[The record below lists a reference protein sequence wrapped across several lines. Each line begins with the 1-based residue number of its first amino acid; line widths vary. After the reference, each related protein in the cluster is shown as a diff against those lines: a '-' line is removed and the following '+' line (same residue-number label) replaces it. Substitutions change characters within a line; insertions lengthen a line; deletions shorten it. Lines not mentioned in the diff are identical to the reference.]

1 MKRLLDVFFS
11 TIGLILLLPIFL
23 IIAIFIRFDSPGPVF
38 FGHGRVGKNFK
49 PFELYK
55 FRSMSAN
62 APEKGPSITVGGDSR
77 VTRVG
82 RLLRKTKLDEIPQ
95 LINVLKGDMS
105 LVGPRPEVPKYVE
118 MFRDEYRDIL
128 QVRPGITDYATIEFR
143 DEEAVLKGYKN
154 PEEGYVR
161 DVLPRKMELYRKYL
175 KNKGLMTDI
184 GLVFRTLW
192 KIVK

>member
-1 MKRLLDVFFS
+1 MKRLFDLFFS
-11 TIGLILLLPIFL
+11 AIGLILILPFFAIV
-23 IIAIFIRFDSPGPVF
+23 AIFIKFDSPGPVF
-38 FGHGRVGKNFK
+38 FRHERVGKDFK
-49 PFELYK
+49 PFKLYK

-62 APEKGPSITVGGDSR
+62 APEKGPLITVGGDSR

-82 RLLRKTKLDEIPQ
+82 RLLRKTKLDELPQ

-161 DVLPRKMELYRKYL
+161 DVLPRKMELYKKYL

-192 KIVK
+192 EIVK

>member
-38 FGHGRVGKNFK
+38 FGHWRVGKNFK
-49 PFELYK
+49 PFKLYK